1 MIYEGGVPAGVIL
14 SAGHQTALV
23 SSNVNIFKPG
33 TNFINSLFPA
43 EEGNPG
49 RCAAV
54 FSSLCRNAGWG
65 RIPEAGSPPSF
76 LLLKCGLQGR
86 AFFSW

>member
-33 TNFINSLFPA
+33 TNYITAVFSA

-49 RCAAV
+49 RCAA
-54 FSSLCRNAGWG
+54 LCSIFAEMQAREG
-65 RIPEAGSPPSF
+65 F
-76 LLLKCGLQGR
+76 
-86 AFFSW
+86 

>member
-33 TNFINSLFPA
+33 TNYITT
-43 EEGNPG
+43 
-49 RCAAV
+49 V
-54 FSSLCRNAGWG
+54 FFC
-65 RIPEAGSPPSF
+65 
-76 LLLKCGLQGR
+76 
-86 AFFSW
+86 